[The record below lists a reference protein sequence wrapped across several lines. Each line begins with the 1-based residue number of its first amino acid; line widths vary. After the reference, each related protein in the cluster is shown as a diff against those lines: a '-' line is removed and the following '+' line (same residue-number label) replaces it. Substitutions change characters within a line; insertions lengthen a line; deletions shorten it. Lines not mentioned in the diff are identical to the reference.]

1 MFKKY
6 ISMFVLFV
14 LTIFYVAGMT
24 PAYAATE
31 TTSGNSSVAELFGL
45 PVNNLSLSRLESH
58 LGNIGLNS
66 YPSYKDGVVSY
77 SLGPEGIL
85 GVTNATIFSNTSGY
99 VHQVL
104 LYGVVESDAK
114 RQSLGKLLEQK
125 YGAPTAGNLV
135 DGIGKTQWE
144 FRDGTKIELFNSTF
158 DVAITYIDE
167 RPRVKI
173 QSGRIDVEALSRK
186 NE

>member
-1 MFKKY
+1 MLKKY
-6 ISMFVLFV
+6 IPTFVLYV
-14 LTIFYVAGMT
+14 LTIFYVFGMVPT
-24 PAYAATE
+24 YAATE
-31 TTSGNSSVAELFGL
+31 AIPRNSSIAELFGL
-45 PVNNLSLSRLESH
+45 SVNNLSLSRLEDH
-58 LGNIGLNS
+58 LDNIGLNS

-104 LYGVVESDAK
+104 LYGVVESDEK
-114 RQSLGKLLEQK
+114 RQSLGKLLEKK
-125 YGAPTAGNLV
+125 YGTPTAGNLV
-135 DGIGKTQWE
+135 DGIGKTHWE
-144 FRDGTKIELFNSTF
+144 FRDGTKIELLNSTF

-167 RPRVKI
+167 RPRVRV

-186 NE
+186 TD